1 MNKRQIFEG
10 KLMPDNIKKCDQD
23 PASLLRLL
31 IVEDSAE
38 DAEMIV
44 RELRRAGY
52 ALVYERV
59 DTLESMRALLHWE
72 WDLILVDYKMPRF
85 SGLDALA
92 EFKTWKQDVPFII
105 VSGAIGEECAVETLK
120 AGAQDYVL
128 KDRLARLVPVV
139 QRALKDA
146 VNRRE
151 YRRVQ
156 RDRDRADEALRVSE
170 ARLRVILESVQTGVM
185 IVDPESHIILEVN
198 SELARMVGLPA
209 HQIVGSLCHNF
220 VCPAVKGQCPI
231 TDFGQLIDHSEHH
244 LLRADGTQ
252 IPVLKTVRQVAING
266 RQQLIESVVD
276 ISEHKRLQEQVIL
289 SQKMEAIGQLAG
301 GVAHDFNNILQ
312 VIIGYAEVIM
322 RNSSNPEFVTE
333 GVENVYQAAQRAAM
347 LTRQL
352 LVFSRRQMAL
362 PAILGMN
369 SVIENVHALIKHL
382 LGEDVSLSIQCPA
395 QLPSVYADAS
405 QLEQLIL
412 NLVVNARDAMP
423 SGGRLAIIADEV
435 TLMAA
440 QAAAMPGARPGN
452 FVCVSVADTGM
463 GMDSEILQHVF
474 EPFFST
480 KGVGHGSGLGLS
492 VAYGIAKQHDG
503 WMTVKSQVGKG
514 STFTFYL
521 PVREGDKLI
530 SSVDA
535 PVSVTGKG
543 ERILLIEDEPEV
555 RVLTSRVL
563 LSAGYQV
570 VAVGTF
576 ADGDA
581 ALRQDGS
588 SFDLVFSDVVLP
600 DGNGVELIESAL
612 ERNPKLGVLITSGY
626 TDERSRWQTIQDRGF
641 PFLPKP
647 HSPSRLLSVI
657 REVLASAKVA

>member
-1 MNKRQIFEG
+1 
-10 KLMPDNIKKCDQD
+10 MPDDIKKCDQD

-72 WDLILVDYKMPRF
+72 WDLILADYKMPRF

-92 EFKTWKQDVPFII
+92 EFKTWKRDVPFIV

-146 VNRRE
+146 VDRRE

-156 RDRDRADEALRVSE
+156 RDRDRADEALRASE

-198 SELARMVGLPA
+198 SELARMVGLPP

-220 VCPAVKGQCPI
+220 VCPAVKEQCPV
-231 TDFGQLIDHSEHH
+231 TDFGQLIDHSERH
-244 LLRADGTQ
+244 LLKADGTQ

-266 RQQLIESVVD
+266 RRQLIESVVD
-276 ISEHKRLQEQVIL
+276 ISELKRLQEQVIL

-322 RNSSNPEFVTE
+322 RNSGNPEFVAE
-333 GVENVYQAAQRAAM
+333 GIENVYQAAQRAAM

-362 PAILGMN
+362 PTLLGMD
-369 SVIENVHALIKHL
+369 SVIENVRALIKHL

-395 QLPSVYADAS
+395 EFPSVYADAS

-423 SGGRLAIIADEV
+423 SGGSLTIIADEV
-435 TLMAA
+435 TLTEA
-440 QAAAMPGARPGN
+440 QAAAMPGARPGH
-452 FVCVSVADTGM
+452 FVYVSVADTGM
-463 GMDSEILQHVF
+463 GMDNEILQHVF

-492 VAYGIAKQHDG
+492 VAYGIAKQHEG
-503 WMTVKSQVGKG
+503 WVTVESQVGKG

-521 PVREGDKLI
+521 PVREGDKLM

-535 PVSVTGKG
+535 PINVTGKG

-555 RVLTSRVL
+555 RVLASRVL
-563 LSAGYQV
+563 LAAGYEV

-600 DGNGVELIESAL
+600 DGNGVELVERAL
-612 ERNPKLGVLITSGY
+612 ERNPKVGVLITSGY

-647 HSPSRLLSVI
+647 HSPSRLLNVI
-657 REVLASAKVA
+657 REVLASVKVA